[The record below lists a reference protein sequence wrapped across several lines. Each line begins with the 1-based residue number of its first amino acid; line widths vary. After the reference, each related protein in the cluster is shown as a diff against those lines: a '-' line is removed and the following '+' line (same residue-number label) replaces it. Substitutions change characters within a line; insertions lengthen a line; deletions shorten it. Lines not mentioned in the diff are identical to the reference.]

1 MPSQRLFHELSILVS
16 VVTFFLR
23 CSSSTPSTYIPIER
37 IAVGSSGGIT
47 GYGRGYRIERNGTSD
62 EWELRGGNTFIITTA
77 KLPASS
83 VRRLFDHTVS
93 LRLDTLDINETGNMT
108 YWIEIATDKS
118 IHRIRWSSSDH
129 LPDDIVR
136 WYDSLLRFC
145 RYAVSSND

>member
-1 MPSQRLFHELSILVS
+1 
-16 VVTFFLR
+16 
-23 CSSSTPSTYIPIER
+23 
-37 IAVGSSGGIT
+37 
-47 GYGRGYRIERNGTSD
+47 
-62 EWELRGGNTFIITTA
+62 
-77 KLPASS
+77 
-83 VRRLFDHTVS
+83 LFDHTVS